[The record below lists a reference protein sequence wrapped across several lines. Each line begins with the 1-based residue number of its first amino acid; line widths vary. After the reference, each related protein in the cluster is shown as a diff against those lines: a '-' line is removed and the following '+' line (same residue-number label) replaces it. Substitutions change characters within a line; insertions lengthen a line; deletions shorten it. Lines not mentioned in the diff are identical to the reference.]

1 MKEVAL
7 ELDAMG
13 YSYMKMQVWVVDT
26 SKAKQSKT
34 KQKRHPPPQIHIYNP
49 KTQSSSWF
57 PLHSDQ
63 LDLWQSFSLTVITCL
78 HVSLPITL
86 STFGK
91 KNFC

>member
-34 KQKRHPPPQIHIYNP
+34 KQKRHPPPTNP
-49 KTQSSSWF
+49 Y
-57 PLHSDQ
+57 L
-63 LDLWQSFSLTVITCL
+63 
-78 HVSLPITL
+78 
-86 STFGK
+86 
-91 KNFC
+91 

>member
-34 KQKRHPPPQIHIYNP
+34 KQKRQPPHTDKKSTFITP
-49 KTQSSSWF
+49 KLRAVPGSHCILT
-57 PLHSDQ
+57 
-63 LDLWQSFSLTVITCL
+63 SLTYGN
-78 HVSLPITL
+78 HFP
-86 STFGK
+86 
-91 KNFC
+91 